1 VKLVIK
7 PKKGFGKIEVEIPQE
22 LVEKIV
28 KLSEHYRVTKEKI
41 LEIAISENFKEPKGD
56 LKALENSVEEL
67 KKKVG
72 ILEKEWAPLR
82 YKAYGVSEDSELPR
96 PSGRGFVR
104 VHHCFTLTGRFTR
117 PLPAIPLTGESP
129 ATLHTSPSRPSN
141 HSAVTR
147 LLYHTTL
154 EYLNLPHHP
163 YGRGLASNWEINFS
177 PLNSVDF

>member
-1 VKLVIK
+1 MKLVIK

-104 VHHCFTLTGRFTR
+104 VH
-117 PLPAIPLTGESP
+117 
-129 ATLHTSPSRPSN
+129 
-141 HSAVTR
+141 
-147 LLYHTTL
+147 
-154 EYLNLPHHP
+154 
-163 YGRGLASNWEINFS
+163 LASRCQ
-177 PLNSVDF
+177 

>member
-1 VKLVIK
+1 MKSSKRNWRRKSVKLVIK

-82 YKAYGVSEDSELPR
+82 YKAYGVSEDNKLLAIEL
-96 PSGRGFVR
+96 SG
-104 VHHCFTLTGRFTR
+104 LLAENSQLKRFLR
-117 PLPAIPLTGESP
+117 KKID
-129 ATLHTSPSRPSN
+129 RN
-141 HSAVTR
+141 
-147 LLYHTTL
+147 L
-154 EYLNLPHHP
+154 ELRKLIQYYL
-163 YGRGLASNWEINFS
+163 
-177 PLNSVDF
+177 

>member
-1 VKLVIK
+1 MKLVIK

-28 KLSEHYRVTKEKI
+28 KLSEHYRVTEEKI

-82 YKAYGVSEDSELPR
+82 YKAYGVSEDNKLLAIEL
-96 PSGRGFVR
+96 SG
-104 VHHCFTLTGRFTR
+104 
-117 PLPAIPLTGESP
+117 
-129 ATLHTSPSRPSN
+129 
-141 HSAVTR
+141 
-147 LLYHTTL
+147 LLA
-154 EYLNLPHHP
+154 EN
-163 YGRGLASNWEINFS
+163 
-177 PLNSVDF
+177 